1 MLSGALCVENIS
13 PLFSD
18 WMNEELHVK
27 DILSVAEKKM
37 ESVR

>member
-1 MLSGALCVENIS
+1 MLLGALCVENIS

-27 DILSVAEKKM
+27 KDILSVAEIKWK
-37 ESVR
+37 V